1 MAYDVKFLRGTV
13 AGYEALSSKDNK
25 TFYFVTDANEGKGAL
40 YLGDMLLSNTPEV
53 EAVKAI
59 IGSEDFSSIGKTV
72 SAALNQLN
80 SEIKKNQEAGEIKI
94 STDSTTEGVAKSY
107 TVTQGEKTI
116 GVIDI
121 PKDMVVQSGEVV
133 VNPDG
138 QVAGTYICLTL
149 ANTTNDKLYID
160 VAKLVDVYTA
170 KASAAEVQLAFNGY
184 EVSASLVDGGI
195 STVKIADAAITTAKI
210 ADKNVTKAKLAED
223 VQASLDKADSA
234 VQSITIGTANG
245 EISVDGKAVKVYG
258 LGTAAYENTDAF
270 DAAGAAEEVK
280 NELLGAETEP
290 GAETIRGVKA
300 AVETEVSNR
309 ETAVAALEKKV
320 DEALGDGGNVATQIE
335 TAINK
340 LDSTKAAA
348 EGKAISSITQVD
360 GVITEIAE
368 FDVAGAIATAKQ
380 AAIDTAATDATS
392 KANQALT
399 DAKKYADEALTWGTF

>member
-320 DEALGDGGNVATQIE
+320 DEAL
-335 TAINK
+335 
-340 LDSTKAAA
+340 
-348 EGKAISSITQVD
+348 
-360 GVITEIAE
+360 
-368 FDVAGAIATAKQ
+368 
-380 AAIDTAATDATS
+380 
-392 KANQALT
+392 
-399 DAKKYADEALTWGTF
+399 TWGTF

>member
-13 AGYEALSSKDNK
+13 ANYEALSSKDNK

-40 YLGDMLLSNTPEV
+40 YLGDILLSNTPEV
-53 EAVKAI
+53 EVVKAI
-59 IGSEDFSSIGKTV
+59 IGSDDFSAVGETV
-72 SAALNQLN
+72 SAALNKLN
-80 SEIKKNQEAGEIKI
+80 SEIEKNQAAGEIKI
-94 STDSTTEGVAKSY
+94 STNSTTEGVAKSY

-138 QVAGTYICLTL
+138 QTAGTYICLTI
-149 ANTTNDKLYID
+149 ANAAEDKLYIN

-170 KASAAEVQLAFNGY
+170 KANAAEVQLAFNDY

-195 STVKIADAAITTAKI
+195 STVKIADAAITTDKI
-210 ADKNVTKAKLAED
+210 ADKNVTKAKLAET

-270 DAAGAAEEVK
+270 DAAGAAEDVK
-280 NELLGAETEP
+280 NELLGAETNP
-290 GAETIRGVKA
+290 GAETIRGAKA
-300 AVETEVSNR
+300 AVE
-309 ETAVAALEKKV
+309 ALEKKV
-320 DEALGDGGNVATQIE
+320 DDALGDGGNVATQIE

-340 LDSTKAAA
+340 LDSTKTAA
-348 EGKAISSITQVD
+348 EGKVISGVTQVD
-360 GVITEIAE
+360 GVITEVAE
-368 FDVAGAIATAKQ
+368 FDVTGAIEDAKQ
-380 AAIDTAATDATS
+380 VAIDTAAADATS
-392 KANQALT
+392 KADKALT
-399 DAKKYADEALTWGTF
+399 DAEAYTDEALTWGTF